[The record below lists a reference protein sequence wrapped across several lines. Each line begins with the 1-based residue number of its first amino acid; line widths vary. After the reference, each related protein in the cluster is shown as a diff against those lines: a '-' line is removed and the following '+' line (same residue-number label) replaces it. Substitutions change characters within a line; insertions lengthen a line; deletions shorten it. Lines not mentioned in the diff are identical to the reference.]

1 MQKRIYEEKMVL
13 NFLREFIG
21 NLNNL
26 SIMPRDKAHTKK
38 ERAKDPKAVCARH
51 EFGKDVET
59 CIVNTV
65 RSLTY
70 NDYIETRP
78 DKKYKQG
85 DMYIFRKDV
94 NGVPLYV
101 KLQNTRTGVALVK
114 SFHEWRD

>member
-1 MQKRIYEEKMVL
+1 MKKNRVQEKTVQ
-13 NFLREFIG
+13 NFLREFIN

-26 SIMPRDKAHTKK
+26 SIMSRDQAHTKK
-38 ERAKDPKAVCARH
+38 ERKKDPKAVCARH
-51 EFGKDVET
+51 EFGNDVET

-70 NDYIETRP
+70 NDYIETCA

-94 NGVPLYV
+94 KGIPLYV
-101 KLQNTRTGVALVK
+101 KLQNTRTGVSLVK